1 MNNLLSTFLPGLGLT
16 ILLFAACFIAVV
28 GVKTVFFSVK
38 DIVARFKSAENPAK
52 KSVEPIKPAIKP
64 SQTAKRRVYKR
75 KITRPERSIEIN
87 PNEIDRIYVRR
98 SS

>member
-1 MNNLLSTFLPGLGLT
+1 MNNILSSFLPGLGLL

-38 DIVARFKSAENPAK
+38 DIFVRYKSAETPAK
-52 KSVEPIKPAIKP
+52 KSTEPIKPPPKQT
-64 SQTAKRRVYKR
+64 QTAKRRVYKR
-75 KITRPERSIEIN
+75 KIPRPERSIEIN

>member
-1 MNNLLSTFLPGLGLT
+1 MNNLLSSFLPGLGLT

-38 DIVARFKSAENPAK
+38 DIVSRYKSAE
-52 KSVEPIKPAIKP
+52 KPAEKSAEQVKP
-64 SQTAKRRVYKR
+64 AVKPTQAAKRRVYKR
-75 KITRPERSIEIN
+75 RIPRPERSIEIN

>member
-1 MNNLLSTFLPGLGLT
+1 MNNILSSFLPGLGLL
-16 ILLFAACFIAVV
+16 ILLFATCFIAVV

-38 DIVARFKSAENPAK
+38 DIVARYKSAETPAK
-52 KSVEPIKPAIKP
+52 KSAEPIKPTPKQT
-64 SQTAKRRVYKR
+64 QTAKRRVYKR
-75 KITRPERSIEIN
+75 RIPRPERSIEIN

>member
-1 MNNLLSTFLPGLGLT
+1 MNNILSSFLPGLGLL

-38 DIVARFKSAENPAK
+38 DIVARYKSAEKPAE
-52 KSVEPIKPAIKP
+52 KSAEQIKPTPKQT
-64 SQTAKRRVYKR
+64 QTAKRRVYKR
-75 KITRPERSIEIN
+75 RIPRPERSIEIN

>member
-1 MNNLLSTFLPGLGLT
+1 MNNLLSTFLPGLGLL
-16 ILLFAACFIAVV
+16 ILLFAASFIAVV

-52 KSVEPIKPAIKP
+52 KSAEPIKPAIKP

>member
-1 MNNLLSTFLPGLGLT
+1 MNNLLSSFLPGLGLT

-38 DIVARFKSAENPAK
+38 DIVSRYKSAE
-52 KSVEPIKPAIKP
+52 KPAEKSAEQVKP
-64 SQTAKRRVYKR
+64 ATKPTQTAKRRVYKR
-75 KITRPERSIEIN
+75 RIPRPERSIEIN

>member
-1 MNNLLSTFLPGLGLT
+1 MNNLLSSLLPGLGLL

-38 DIVARFKSAENPAK
+38 DIVARYKSAEKPAE
-52 KSVEPIKPAIKP
+52 KSAEPIKPTPKQT
-64 SQTAKRRVYKR
+64 QTAKRRVYKR
-75 KITRPERSIEIN
+75 RIPRPERSIEIN

>member
-38 DIVARFKSAENPAK
+38 DIVARYKSAENPAK
-52 KSVEPIKPAIKP
+52 KPAEPIKPAIKP

-75 KITRPERSIEIN
+75 KIPRPERSIEIN